1 MNTKYRDLIEQTY
14 EFPQEEFQVEDN
26 NLVFHDI
33 PLMQLV
39 EKYGSPLK
47 FTYLPKISENINRAK
62 GWFANA
68 IEKNNYKGQYNYCY
82 CTKSSHFQ
90 HVLHEALKNDIHI
103 ETSSAFDINIV
114 ENLKIQGKLT
124 NDTYV
129 ICNGF
134 KRAQYV
140 ENIGRLINDGHR
152 NCIPII
158 DNYEE
163 LDLLSEVIDGNF
175 NVGIRIAS
183 EEEPKF
189 EFYTSRLG
197 IGYKN
202 IVPFYENQ
210 IKNNEKVD
218 LKMLHFFI
226 NTGIRDNAYYWNE
239 LVKCLKVYTRLK
251 KICPSLD
258 SLNIGGG
265 FPIKTSLAFEF
276 DYQYMVDEILNQIS
290 LTCAEA
296 DVPVPNIFTEFG
308 SFTVG
313 ESGGSIYEVLYQK
326 QQNDREKWNMIDSSF
341 ITTLPDTWAINRR
354 FILLPINRWDDEY
367 ERVLLGGLTC
377 DSDDYYNSEQNINA
391 IYLPRFK
398 RDKPLYIGF
407 FNTGAYQET
416 IGGYGG
422 LQHCLIPQPKQILI
436 DKDADGNLTTTLFN
450 PQQKAEDFLDI
461 LGYTNAPSRDQE
473 VLKTKKERGL
483 FESQ

>member
-1 MNTKYRDLIEQTY
+1 MNTKYIDLIGQTY
-14 EFPQEEFQVEDN
+14 DFPQDEFTLDGDY
-26 NLVFHDI
+26 LRFHGI
-33 PLMQLV
+33 ELNRLIS
-39 EKYGSPLK
+39 EYGSPLK
-47 FTYLPKISENINRAK
+47 FTYLPKISENIKRSK
-62 GWFANA
+62 SWFSHA
-68 IEKNNYKGQYNYCY
+68 IEKHQYKGNYNYCY

-114 ENLKIQGKLT
+114 EELKESGKIE
-124 NDTYV
+124 NDTFV

-134 KRAQYV
+134 KRAKYI
-140 ENIGRLINDGHR
+140 ENIGRLINQGHR

-163 LDLLSEVIDGNF
+163 IDLLSDVIEDDF
-175 NVGIRIAS
+175 QVGIRIAS

-210 IKNNEKVD
+210 IRNNEKVE

-239 LVKCLKVYTRLK
+239 LAKCLKVYVKLK
-251 KICPSLD
+251 KNCPTLD

-265 FPIKTSLAFEF
+265 FPIKNSLAFEY
-276 DYQYMVDEILNQIS
+276 DYQYMIDEIINQINS
-290 LTCAEA
+290 TCAKA
-296 DVPVPNIFTEFG
+296 DVPVPHIFTEFG

-313 ESGGSIYEVLYQK
+313 ESGGAIYEILYQK

-341 ITTLPDTWAINRR
+341 ITTLPDTWAINKR
-354 FILLPINRWDDEY
+354 FIMLPINRWNDEY

-377 DSDDYYNSEQNINA
+377 DSDDYYNSEQHMNA
-391 IYLPRFK
+391 IYLPKYK
-398 RDKPLYIGF
+398 REKPLYIGF

-422 LQHCLIPQPKQILI
+422 LQHCLIPQPKHILI
-436 DKDADGNLTTTLFN
+436 DKDADGNIMTGIFN
-450 PQQKAEDFLDI
+450 PQQTAEDLLNI
-461 LGYTNAPSRDQE
+461 LGYGRSNE
-473 VLKTKKERGL
+473 FVKKEPAI
-483 FESQ
+483 EQEIIIA

>member
-1 MNTKYRDLIEQTY
+1 MNTKYIDLIDQSFY
-14 EFPQEEFQVEDN
+14 FPQEEFKLEGNQLE
-26 NLVFHDI
+26 FHDI
-33 PLMQLV
+33 DLMALV
-39 EKYGSPLK
+39 KEYGAPLK
-47 FTYLPKISENINRAK
+47 FSYLPKISENINRAK
-62 GWFANA
+62 GWFADA
-68 IEKNNYKGQYNYCY
+68 IAKHNYKGSYNYCY
-82 CTKSSHFQ
+82 CTKSSHFK
-90 HVLHEALKNDIHI
+90 HVLDEALKNDIHI

-114 ENLKIQGKLT
+114 NKLKENGKIT
-124 NDTYV
+124 EDTFV

-134 KRAQYV
+134 KRDQYIN
-140 ENIGRLINDGHR
+140 NIADLINGGQK

-163 LDLLSEVIDGNF
+163 INLLTEGIKGDF
-175 NVGIRIAS
+175 KIGIRIAS

-202 IVPFYENQ
+202 IVPFYEEQ
-210 IKNNEKVD
+210 IKNNDQVD

-239 LVKCLKVYTRLK
+239 LNKCLKEYIRLK

-265 FPIKTSLAFEF
+265 FPIKNSLAF
-276 DYQYMVDEILNQIS
+276 DYDYAYMVDEIINQIKI
-290 LTCAEA
+290 TCDEA

-313 ESGGSIYEVLYQK
+313 ESGGAIYEVLYQK
-326 QQNDREKWNMIDSSF
+326 QQNDREKWNMINSSF
-341 ITTLPDTWAINRR
+341 ITTLPDTWAISKR
-354 FILLPINRWDDEY
+354 FIMLPVNRWDEEY

-377 DSDDYYNSEQNINA
+377 DSDDYYNSEQHSNA
-391 IYLPRFK
+391 IYLPRYK
-398 RDKPLYIGF
+398 KDKPLYIGF

-422 LQHCLIPQPKQILI
+422 LQHCLIPQPKHILI
-436 DKDADGNLTTTLFN
+436 DRDENGNLTTRIFN
-450 PQQKAEDFLDI
+450 EQQKAEQLLKI
-461 LGYTNAPSRDQE
+461 LGYEYN
-473 VLKTKKERGL
+473 
-483 FESQ
+483 